1 MHYFWRKDPS
11 DMNGHDTGTN
21 KGIALKV
28 FKDEE
33 FLNWESMKRKWINA
47 PASTV
52 VGLD

>member
-1 MHYFWRKDPS
+1 MKDLS

-33 FLNWESMKRKWINA
+33 FLN
-47 PASTV
+47 
-52 VGLD
+52 